1 MAGKDF
7 KIFKSNRLRLSQM
20 RSDVMNYIR
29 GIYNSAGEE
38 FTMASPFAQLLNVV
52 SSLGRMILFYIE
64 NSITELNIKTAFHE
78 RSVKGLITL
87 TGHMPSSGIAARGAL
102 RMSYRPESEYAGETV
117 TLNNYTKIKNTETGL
132 TYIAVF
138 NTPTISLTAGIDD
151 SNIEIPIIQGTLRY
165 QQATA
170 TGYAMQSYNFASK
183 TGETIDNF
191 FRNVYVNGV
200 QWRAVDSLMDMGYNE
215 NACIIRQSLDSGI
228 DVFFGTG
235 TNGRVPDEG
244 ASIVFEYLTTRGVYG
259 NIQESDSNSWEFED
273 TGLDSAGNPVD
284 LNDIYIL
291 DFDGDI
297 IFGTESENIQVSRRL
312 APHMSRSFVLANAT
326 NYKYFLSKLGIF
338 SVIDAFTGFST
349 YEDQKI
355 ETEYANAKAQYQSLK
370 EQYTAQ
376 VNMTGKSSADA
387 SALYQQLLDSKSYL
401 DSVQVKYNDSM
412 LDDNIVYL
420 YLVPDI
426 NKRIGESENYFTCSE
441 DAFRLTENEKEGILN
456 LIEDSGQKIMT
467 VENRIIDPVFV
478 RFAINI
484 FIQMWNNY
492 DFASVKN
499 SIITAVSDYLITNT
513 RRDRIPVSDLVRIIE
528 GVAGVDS
535 VSLFFDADSANS
547 AYYNDGTCGI
557 DEYGDIVLTRHIT
570 DKLGNTVDINDLLP
584 LFRGTFT
591 SVNGVEYSDNLDSLS
606 STINITLRGR
616 SDANMQ

>member
-1 MAGKDF
+1 
-7 KIFKSNRLRLSQM
+7 
-20 RSDVMNYIR
+20 
-29 GIYNSAGEE
+29 
-38 FTMASPFAQLLNVV
+38 
-52 SSLGRMILFYIE
+52 
-64 NSITELNIKTAFHE
+64 
-78 RSVKGLITL
+78 
-87 TGHMPSSGIAARGAL
+87 
-102 RMSYRPESEYAGETV
+102 
-117 TLNNYTKIKNTETGL
+117 
-132 TYIAVF
+132 
-138 NTPTISLTAGIDD
+138 
-151 SNIEIPIIQGTLRY
+151 
-165 QQATA
+165 
-170 TGYAMQSYNFASK
+170 
-183 TGETIDNF
+183 
-191 FRNVYVNGV
+191 
-200 QWRAVDSLMDMGYNE
+200 
-215 NACIIRQSLDSGI
+215 
-228 DVFFGTG
+228 
-235 TNGRVPDEG
+235 
-244 ASIVFEYLTTRGVYG
+244 
-259 NIQESDSNSWEFED
+259 
-273 TGLDSAGNPVD
+273 
-284 LNDIYIL
+284 
-291 DFDGDI
+291 
-297 IFGTESENIQVSRRL
+297 
-312 APHMSRSFVLANAT
+312 MSRSFVLANAT

-355 ETEYANAKAQYQSLK
+355 ETEYANAKAQYQSIK

-387 SALYQQLLDSKSYL
+387 SSLYQQLLDSKSYL

-528 GVAGVDS
+528 GIAGVDS
-535 VSLFFDADSANS
+535 VSLFFDADSGNS
-547 AYYNDGTCGI
+547 VYYNDGTCGI

-570 DKLGNTVDINDLLP
+570 DKLGNTVDVNDLLP

-591 SVNGVEYSDNLDSLS
+591 SVNGVEYSDNIDSLS